1 MNLNIHSWRY
11 FKISNLFED
20 FTGGDLIISEI
31 KQGTIPI
38 ASNSAKNNNIAA
50 YSDVIPNRKLFDHRI
65 SISIADRGR
74 FWAFIQPKDFY
85 IGTRAKALVSK
96 NTHITVNQLVFITTI
111 INRESFKFCYGR
123 NCCDNLPNILI
134 KLPIQHNKDGSVLID
149 NSHDF
154 SDDGYIPDWQYMENY
169 IKSLHYK
176 PLTTKNNIIDVPN
189 LNISDWKSFKLSDY
203 FNPIRGIRLV
213 ESDREKGNI
222 PLVTAG
228 EFNNGVKQKISN
240 AAITRKNCI
249 TIDMFGNSFY
259 QNNIFSFDDNI
270 IALEDKLPLSKYT
283 KLFLVS
289 ILRIDKYRYQYGR
302 QYRLKNFTNQMIKLP
317 ATLNAHTNEYEP
329 DWEYMEN
336 YIKSLPYGD
345 RI

>member
-1 MNLNIHSWRY
+1 MKFDLSDWKE
-11 FKISNLFED
+11 FKLHKLF
-20 FTGGDLIISEI
+20 TI
-31 KQGTIPI
+31 KKGKRLTSYDQIDG
-38 ASNSAKNNNIAA
+38 NNN
-50 YSDVIPNRKLFDHRI
+50 
-65 SISIADRGR
+65 
-74 FWAFIQPKDFY
+74 Y
-85 IGTRAKALVSK
+85 IGAIDSNNGVSNHIGQKPLHKGNTISLSYNGSVGEAFYQYEPYWATDDVNALYP
-96 NTHITVNQLVFITTI
+96 NFEAFNPYIGFFICTVL
-111 INRESFKFCYGR
+111 RKEKFKYSYGR
-123 NCCDNLPNILI
+123 KWTLYLMNNTSI
-134 KLPIQHNKDGSVLID
+134 KLPVLKRNNNYVID
-149 NSHDF
+149 ELKKF

-240 AAITRKNCI
+240 ATITRKNCI

-283 KLFLVS
+283 KLFL
-289 ILRIDKYRYQYGR
+289 
-302 QYRLKNFTNQMIKLP
+302 
-317 ATLNAHTNEYEP
+317 A
-329 DWEYMEN
+329 
-336 YIKSLPYGD
+336 
-345 RI
+345 